1 MILKQLAKRN
11 KEWLKVAKSIC
22 RDEDLAKEMV
32 QIMYFRMLKYISD
45 PSRIMVDGKI
55 NKIYIYVTL
64 RNIFYKLKN
73 DKNKIQFYEFK
84 EFDTFDENFDTSKY
98 SADLSYSF
106 EDQIDV
112 EKMEAANEKNNEN
125 D

>member
-64 RNIFYKLKN
+64 RNIFYKLKTLN
-73 DKNKIQFYEFK
+73 
-84 EFDTFDENFDTSKY
+84 
-98 SADLSYSF
+98 L
-106 EDQIDV
+106 
-112 EKMEAANEKNNEN
+112 
-125 D
+125 